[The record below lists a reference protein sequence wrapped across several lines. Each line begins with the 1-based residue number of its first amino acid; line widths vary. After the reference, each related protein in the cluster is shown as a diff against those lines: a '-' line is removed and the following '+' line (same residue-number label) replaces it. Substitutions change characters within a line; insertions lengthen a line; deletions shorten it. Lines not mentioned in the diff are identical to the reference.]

1 MFRATSVKF
10 TILRRTDTLGEFKIY
25 TDEFSIYTDQF
36 IFYTDKFRN
45 HIGKHLKFINGT
57 NFIVYSDGYET

>member
-10 TILRRTDTLGEFKIY
+10 TIVRWTVSLGEFKIY

-45 HIGKHLKFINGT
+45 HIGKHWKFIT
-57 NFIVYSDGYET
+57 NFIVYSDGYDT